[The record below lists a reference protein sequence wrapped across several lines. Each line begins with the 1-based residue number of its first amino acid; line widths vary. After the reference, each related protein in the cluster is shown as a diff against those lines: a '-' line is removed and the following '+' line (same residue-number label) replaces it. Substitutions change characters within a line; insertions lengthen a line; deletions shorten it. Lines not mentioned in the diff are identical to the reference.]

1 MMFVSSIKVAILG
14 IPGNGPFPK
23 DLPEPLIVHYFQE
36 FDQFVQSSN
45 DIYIDTEFSNHPAR
59 VNALVQLLPAIILV
73 DAVAFSVAELPS
85 GFTRYNG
92 WPGFGAGG
100 VLEIAGEA
108 EQIPELLL
116 QFTISCGLT
125 CIAVPG
131 QPGLVQPRV
140 VAMVI
145 NEAYH
150 ALAKGIST
158 RDEIDIAMKL
168 GTNYPY
174 GPFEWAERIGL
185 HRIVALLEKM
195 AQKEP
200 KYQPAPGMV
209 TALQQA

>member
-1 MMFVSSIKVAILG
+1 MFVSSIKVAILG
-14 IPGNGPFPK
+14 IPGHGPFPN
-23 DLPEPLIVHYFQE
+23 DLPEPLIVQYFQE

-45 DIYIDTEFSNHPAR
+45 DIYIDTEFSHHPAR
-59 VNALVQLLPAIILV
+59 VNALEQLLPGIILV
-73 DAVAFSVAELPS
+73 NAVTFSAEELPS
-85 GFTRYNG
+85 GLTRYNG

-108 EQIPELLL
+108 DQIPEILL
-116 QFTISCGLT
+116 QFTMACGLT

-131 QPGLVQPRV
+131 QPGLVQARV
-140 VAMVI
+140 VAMMI

-150 ALAKGIST
+150 ALGEEVST

-209 TALQQA
+209 ATLQQA

>member
-1 MMFVSSIKVAILG
+1 MFVSSIKVAILG
-14 IPGNGPFPK
+14 IPGNGPFPN
-23 DLPEPLIVHYFQE
+23 DLPEPLIVQYFQE

-45 DIYIDTEFSNHPAR
+45 DIYIDTEFSPDTERIAS
-59 VNALVQLLPAIILV
+59 LQQLLPAIILV
-73 DAVAFSVAELPS
+73 NAVAFSVEELPS

-100 VLEIAGEA
+100 ILEIAGETD
-108 EQIPELLL
+108 QIPELLL
-116 QFTISCGLT
+116 QFTMACGLN

-140 VAMVI
+140 IAMVI

-150 ALAKGIST
+150 ALGEGVST
-158 RDEIDIAMKL
+158 REEIDIAMKL

-209 TALQQA
+209 AALQQT